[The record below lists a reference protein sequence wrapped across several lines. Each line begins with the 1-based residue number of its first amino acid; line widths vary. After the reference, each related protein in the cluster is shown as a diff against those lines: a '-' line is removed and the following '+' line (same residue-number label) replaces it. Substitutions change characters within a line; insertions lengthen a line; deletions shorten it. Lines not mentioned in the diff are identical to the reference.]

1 MLVGDPRNSMI
12 GPFFLGTPCLFTLE
26 VRMEKPVGLHGS
38 RLRPIS
44 GEKVRRYLASKCRKP
59 ESESLTW
66 KMEVVQMSP

>member
-1 MLVGDPRNSMI
+1 MYVCMYVCTP
-12 GPFFLGTPCLFTLE
+12 GPCTVE